1 MRALIFAA
9 GKGERMRP
17 LTLHT
22 PKPLLE
28 VAGKPLIVWHIEKL
42 AALGIHEI
50 VINTS
55 WLAARFPEV
64 LGDGAQWGVRLH
76 YSYEGEEP
84 LETGGGMLK
93 ALPLLGEAPF
103 IAINGDIWTDYDFA
117 LLPQAPPGLAHL
129 VLVPLP
135 AFRKAGEFE
144 QLVSP
149 LLGLHDGGSHTFA
162 GLAVYRPEFIA
173 GHRPGRFSVLP
184 DLIAAAKKSLL
195 SVEPL
200 RGLWQDIGT
209 PERLAELNAQ
219 LSQHGIPLRP
229 HAGAGPEGG

>member
-55 WLAARFPEV
+55 WLATRFPEL
-64 LGDGAQWGVRLH
+64 LGDGSRWGVRLH
-76 YSYEGEEP
+76 YSFEGEEP
-84 LETGGGMLK
+84 LETGGGLLK

-117 LLPQAPPGLAHL
+117 LLPQAPGGLAHV

-135 AFRKAGEFE
+135 EFRKAGEFE
-144 QLVSP
+144 
-149 LLGLHDGGSHTFA
+149 LLASALLPQPDGRSHTFA

-173 GHRPGRFSVLP
+173 GRAPGRFSLLP
-184 DLIAAAKKSLL
+184 DLIAAAKKSLM

-209 PERLAELNAQ
+209 PERLAELNGQ
-219 LSQHGIPLRP
+219 LSHPAASLLP
-229 HAGAGPEGG
+229 HAGEGPEGG